1 MKGYKAD
8 KASEQYLLQRIQA
21 ASPEQMVALLLE
33 GGQRFTK
40 LAVEAIHQRNFVEQ
54 ARYTNRVGDIILE
67 LRDRLNHKDGGE
79 TVQNLIRVYDWWVD
93 AVFRGAQQG
102 EVEVLERVISQMG
115 EFRETWEELH
125 RRKTAGGQPPVADG
139 SRDFSV

>member
-1 MKGYKAD
+1 MKGYKAE
-8 KASEQYLLQRIQA
+8 KASEQYLLQRIQS

-33 GGQRFTK
+33 GAQRFIK
-40 LAVEAIHQRNFVEQ
+40 LTVEAIHQRNFLDQ

-67 LRDRLNHKDGGE
+67 LRERLNHEDGGE
-79 TVQNLIRVYDWWVD
+79 TVQNLIRIYDWWVD
-93 AVFRGAQQG
+93 AVFRGAHQND
-102 EVEVLERVISQMG
+102 VRVLEHVSAQMG

-125 RRKTAGGQPPVADG
+125 RRKTAGNPPPVIEG